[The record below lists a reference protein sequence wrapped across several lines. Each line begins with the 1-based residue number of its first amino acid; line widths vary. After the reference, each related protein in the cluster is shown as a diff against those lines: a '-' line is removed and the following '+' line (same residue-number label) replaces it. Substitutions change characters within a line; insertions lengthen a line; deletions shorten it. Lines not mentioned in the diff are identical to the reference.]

1 VNDYAIAA
9 LVWLASLVAVGAWQR
24 HDGATAERT
33 EWQQRENEEIKTANA
48 TIQRLQTEAR
58 ESERLHVQAMA
69 DIGTHY
75 ERKLSDANKQL
86 EADRAAIRAGKL
98 RLYDRPA
105 GVRAGDCPAP
115 EALPT
120 AGRRDG
126 GTEPGLSAEA
136 AEFLLEEAHRAD
148 RIVEQLGEC
157 QEVIRKDR
165 DAQSGTKS
173 DTKEKAG

>member
-1 VNDYAIAA
+1 MNDYAIAA

-69 DIGTHY
+69 DIGIHY
-75 ERKLSDANKQL
+75 ERKLSDANKQMA
-86 EADRAAIRAGKL
+86 ADRAAVRAGQL
-98 RLYDRPA
+98 RLYDRAASVKA
-105 GVRAGDCPAP
+105 GECQTGT
-115 EALPT
+115 ALPGT
-120 AGRRDG
+120 SERDG
-126 GTEPGLSAEA
+126 ETGSELSGET
-136 AEFLLEEAHRAD
+136 AEFLLEEANRAD

-157 QEVIRKDR
+157 QAVIRNDR
-165 DAQSGTKS
+165 ELCKN
-173 DTKEKAG
+173 E